1 MEIKQYIKNSQTT
14 FNKDLKL
21 FFYKYKSNSL
31 IHRAMWYSI
40 NNGGKRIR
48 PIIFQEISRSIG
60 LKKHEYLYGMLSIEL
75 MHSYSLVH
83 DDLPSMDNDD
93 YRRGKLST
101 HKKFNEAQAIL
112 SGNGLFTLAFE
123 LLSSK
128 YSSMLS
134 NELSS
139 ASGSKGLAGGQ
150 SIDLLSQT
158 KKTNLKNI
166 LNIHELK
173 TAKLFE
179 FSVAAPFMIIC
190 DKKRMKIAKRYGLL
204 LGKTFQIID
213 DLIDQDQD
221 QDQDA
226 CNILNYIA
234 REKAL
239 SYCYEYRNE
248 ANKYLKKLMLD
259 NENRLSDIFDYIIDQ
274 VK

>member
-1 MEIKQYIKNSQTT
+1 MKIKQYIKNNQIT

-21 FFYKYKSNSL
+21 FFDKYKSNSL

-40 NNGGKRIR
+40 NNGGKRLR
-48 PIIFQEISRSIG
+48 PIIFQEIYKGIG
-60 LKKHEYLYGMLSIEL
+60 LKKHEYLYAMLSIEL

-112 SGNGLFTLAFE
+112 SGNGLLTLSFE
-123 LLSSK
+123 LLASK
-128 YSSMLS
+128 YSSILS
-134 NELSS
+134 RELSYV
-139 ASGSKGLAGGQ
+139 SGSCGLAGGQ
-150 SIDLLSQT
+150 SIDLLSQAS
-158 KKTNLKNI
+158 KTNLNNI
-166 LNIHELK
+166 LIIHELK

-179 FSVAAPFMIIC
+179 FSTAAPFMIIL
-190 DKKRMKIAKRYGLL
+190 DQKRMKFAKRFGLL
-204 LGKTFQIID
+204 LGKVFQIID
-213 DLIDQDQD
+213 DLIDED

-226 CNILNYIA
+226 CNILNYIS
-234 REKAL
+234 REEAL
-239 SYCYEYRNE
+239 SYCNEYRNQ

-259 NENRLSDIFDYIIDQ
+259 NENRLLDIFDYIVDQ

>member
-1 MEIKQYIKNSQTT
+1 MEIKQYIKNNQIT

-21 FFYKYKSNSL
+21 FFDKYKSNSL

-40 NNGGKRIR
+40 NNGGKRLR
-48 PIIFQEISRSIG
+48 PIILQEISKGIG
-60 LKKHEYLYGMLSIEL
+60 LKKNDYIYAMLSVEL

-112 SGNGLFTLAFE
+112 AGNGLLTLAFE

-128 YSSMLS
+128 YSSILS
-134 NELSS
+134 SELSR

-150 SIDLLSQT
+150 SIDLMSQIN
-158 KKTNLKNI
+158 KTNLKNI

-179 FSVAAPFMIIC
+179 FSVAAPFMIIG
-190 DKKRMKIAKRYGLL
+190 DKKRIKIAKRYGLL

-221 QDQDA
+221 QDA
-226 CNILNYIA
+226 CNILNYIT

-248 ANKYLKKLMLD
+248 ANKYLEKLMLD
-259 NENRLSDIFDYIIDQ
+259 NENKLSDIFDYIIDQ
-274 VK
+274 AK

>member
-1 MEIKQYIKNSQTT
+1 MEIKQYIKNSQIT

-21 FFYKYKSNSL
+21 FFDKYKSNSL

-40 NNGGKRIR
+40 NNGGKRLR
-48 PIIFQEISRSIG
+48 PIILQEISKAIG
-60 LKKHEYLYGMLSIEL
+60 LKKNDYIYAMLSVEL

-112 SGNGLFTLAFE
+112 AGNGLLTLAFE

-128 YSSMLS
+128 YSSILS
-134 NELSS
+134 SELSR

-150 SIDLLSQT
+150 SIDLLYQIN
-158 KKTNLKNI
+158 KTNLKNI

-179 FSVAAPFMIIC
+179 FSVAAPFMIIG
-190 DKKRMKIAKRYGLL
+190 DKKRIKIAKSYGLL

-221 QDQDA
+221 QDA
-226 CNILNYIA
+226 CNILNYIT

-248 ANKYLKKLMLD
+248 ANKYLEKLMLD
-259 NENRLSDIFDYIIDQ
+259 YENKLLDIFDYIITQ
-274 VK
+274 AK

>member
-1 MEIKQYIKNSQTT
+1 MEIKQYIKNSQIT

-21 FFYKYKSNSL
+21 FFDKYKSNSL

-40 NNGGKRIR
+40 NNGGKRLR
-48 PIIFQEISRSIG
+48 PIILQEISKGIG
-60 LKKHEYLYGMLSIEL
+60 LKKNDYIYAMLSVEL

-112 SGNGLFTLAFE
+112 AGNGLLTLAFE

-128 YSSMLS
+128 YSSILS
-134 NELSS
+134 SELSR

-150 SIDLLSQT
+150 SIDLLSQIN
-158 KKTNLKNI
+158 KTNLKNI

-179 FSVAAPFMIIC
+179 FSVAAPFMIIG
-190 DKKRMKIAKRYGLL
+190 DKKRIKIAKSYGLL

-221 QDQDA
+221 QDA
-226 CNILNYIA
+226 CNILNYIT

-248 ANKYLKKLMLD
+248 ANKYLEKLMLD
-259 NENRLSDIFDYIIDQ
+259 NENKLLDIFDYIIDQ
-274 VK
+274 AK

>member
-1 MEIKQYIKNSQTT
+1 MEIKQYIKNNQIT

-21 FFYKYKSNSL
+21 FFDKYKSNSL

-40 NNGGKRIR
+40 NNGGKRLR
-48 PIIFQEISRSIG
+48 PIILQEISKGIG
-60 LKKHEYLYGMLSIEL
+60 LKKNDYIYAMLSVEL

-112 SGNGLFTLAFE
+112 AGNGLLTLAFE

-128 YSSMLS
+128 YSSILS
-134 NELSS
+134 SELSR

-150 SIDLLSQT
+150 SIDLLSQIN
-158 KKTNLKNI
+158 KTNLKNI

-179 FSVAAPFMIIC
+179 FSVAAPFMIIG
-190 DKKRMKIAKRYGLL
+190 DKKRIKIAKRYGLL

-221 QDQDA
+221 QDA
-226 CNILNYIA
+226 CNILNYIT

-239 SYCYEYRNE
+239 SCCYEYRNE
-248 ANKYLKKLMLD
+248 ANKYLEKLMLD

-274 VK
+274 AK

>member
-1 MEIKQYIKNSQTT
+1 MEIKQYIKNSQITY
-14 FNKDLKL
+14 NKDLKL
-21 FFYKYKSNSL
+21 FFDKYKSNSL

-40 NNGGKRIR
+40 NNGGKRLR
-48 PIIFQEISRSIG
+48 PIILQEISKGIG
-60 LKKHEYLYGMLSIEL
+60 LKKNDYIYAMLSVEL

-112 SGNGLFTLAFE
+112 AGNGLLTLAFE

-128 YSSMLS
+128 YSSILS
-134 NELSS
+134 NELSR

-150 SIDLLSQT
+150 SIDLMSQIN
-158 KKTNLKNI
+158 KTNLKNI

-179 FSVAAPFMIIC
+179 FSVAAPFMIIG
-190 DKKRMKIAKRYGLL
+190 DKKRIKIAKRYGLL

-221 QDQDA
+221 QDA
-226 CNILNYIA
+226 CNILNYIT

-239 SYCYEYRNE
+239 SYCYKYRNE
-248 ANKYLKKLMLD
+248 ANKYLEKLMLD

-274 VK
+274 AK

>member
-1 MEIKQYIKNSQTT
+1 MEIKQYIKNSQIT

-21 FFYKYKSNSL
+21 FFDKYKSNSL

-40 NNGGKRIR
+40 NNGGKRLR
-48 PIIFQEISRSIG
+48 PIILQEISKGIG
-60 LKKHEYLYGMLSIEL
+60 LKKNDYIYAMLSIEL

-112 SGNGLFTLAFE
+112 AGNGLLTLAFE

-128 YSSMLS
+128 YSSILS
-134 NELSS
+134 SELSR

-150 SIDLLSQT
+150 SIDLLSQIN
-158 KKTNLKNI
+158 KTNLKNI

-179 FSVAAPFMIIC
+179 FSVAAPFMIIG
-190 DKKRMKIAKRYGLL
+190 DKKRIKIAKSYGLL

-221 QDQDA
+221 QDA
-226 CNILNYIA
+226 CNILNYIT

-248 ANKYLKKLMLD
+248 ANKYLEKLMLD

-274 VK
+274 AK

>member
-1 MEIKQYIKNSQTT
+1 
-14 FNKDLKL
+14 
-21 FFYKYKSNSL
+21 
-31 IHRAMWYSI
+31 MWYSI

-112 SGNGLFTLAFE
+112 SGNGLLTLSFE
-123 LLSSK
+123 LLASK
-128 YSSMLS
+128 YSPILS
-134 NELSS
+134 RELSYV
-139 ASGSKGLAGGQ
+139 SGSCGLAEGQ

-158 KKTNLKNI
+158 SKTNLKNI
-166 LNIHELK
+166 LIIHELK

-190 DKKRMKIAKRYGLL
+190 DKKRTKLAKRFGLL

-213 DLIDQDQD
+213 DLIDEDQD
-221 QDQDA
+221 KDA
-226 CNILNYIA
+226 CNILNYIS

-239 SYCYEYRNE
+239 TYCNDNRNE
-248 ANKYLKKLMLD
+248 ATKCLKKLKLN
-259 NENRLSDIFDYIIDQ
+259 NENRLLDIFDYIVNQ

>member
-1 MEIKQYIKNSQTT
+1 MKIKQYIKYNQTS
-14 FNKDLKL
+14 FNKDLEL
-21 FFYKYKSNSL
+21 FFNKFKSNSI

-40 NNGGKRIR
+40 NNGGKRLR
-48 PIIFQEISRSIG
+48 PIIFQEISKGIG
-60 LKKHEYLYGMLSIEL
+60 LKKNEYLYAMLSIEL

-112 SGNGLFTLAFE
+112 AGNGLLTLAFE
-123 LLSSK
+123 LLSTK
-128 YSSMLS
+128 YPSILS
-134 NELSS
+134 RELSY

-150 SIDLLSQT
+150 SIDLISQT
-158 KKTNLKNI
+158 NQTNLRKI

-179 FSVAAPFMIIC
+179 FSVAAPFMIVQ
-190 DKKRMKIAKRYGLL
+190 DMRRLKIAKRYGLL

-221 QDQDA
+221 EDA
-226 CNILNYIA
+226 CNILNYISK
-234 REKAL
+234 EKAL

-248 ANKYLKKLMLD
+248 ATKHLKKLMLD
-259 NENRLSDIFDYIIDQ
+259 NENRLSDIFDFIVYQ

>member
-1 MEIKQYIKNSQTT
+1 MEIKQYIKNSQIT

-21 FFYKYKSNSL
+21 FFDKYKSNSL

-40 NNGGKRIR
+40 NNGGKRLR
-48 PIIFQEISRSIG
+48 PIILQEISKGIG
-60 LKKHEYLYGMLSIEL
+60 LKKNDYIYAMLSIEL

-112 SGNGLFTLAFE
+112 AGNGLLTLAFE

-128 YSSMLS
+128 YSSILS
-134 NELSS
+134 SELSR

-150 SIDLLSQT
+150 SIDLMSQIN
-158 KKTNLKNI
+158 KTNLKNI

-179 FSVAAPFMIIC
+179 FSVAAPFMIIG
-190 DKKRMKIAKRYGLL
+190 DKKRIKIAKRYGLL

-221 QDQDA
+221 QDA
-226 CNILNYIA
+226 CNILNYIT

-274 VK
+274 AK

>member
-1 MEIKQYIKNSQTT
+1 MEIKQYIKNSQIT

-21 FFYKYKSNSL
+21 FFDKYKSNSL

-40 NNGGKRIR
+40 NNGGKRLR
-48 PIIFQEISRSIG
+48 PIILQEISKGIG
-60 LKKHEYLYGMLSIEL
+60 LKKNDYIYAMLSIEL

-112 SGNGLFTLAFE
+112 AGNGLLTLAFE

-128 YSSMLS
+128 YSSILS
-134 NELSS
+134 SELSR

-150 SIDLLSQT
+150 SIDLMSQIN
-158 KKTNLKNI
+158 KTNLKNI

-179 FSVAAPFMIIC
+179 FSVAAPFMIIG
-190 DKKRMKIAKRYGLL
+190 DKKRIKIAKRYGLL

-221 QDQDA
+221 QDA
-226 CNILNYIA
+226 CNILNYIT

-239 SYCYEYRNE
+239 PYCYEYRNE
-248 ANKYLKKLMLD
+248 ANKYLEKLMLD

-274 VK
+274 AK

>member
-1 MEIKQYIKNSQTT
+1 MEIKQYIKNSQIT

-21 FFYKYKSNSL
+21 FFDKYKSNSL

-40 NNGGKRIR
+40 NNGGKRLR
-48 PIIFQEISRSIG
+48 PIILQEISKGIG
-60 LKKHEYLYGMLSIEL
+60 LKKNDYIYAMLSVEL

-112 SGNGLFTLAFE
+112 AGNGLLTLVFE

-128 YSSMLS
+128 YSSILS
-134 NELSS
+134 SELSR

-150 SIDLLSQT
+150 SIDLLYQIN
-158 KKTNLKNI
+158 KTNLKNI

-179 FSVAAPFMIIC
+179 FSVAAPFMIIG
-190 DKKRMKIAKRYGLL
+190 DKKRIKIAKSYGLL

-221 QDQDA
+221 QDA
-226 CNILNYIA
+226 CNILNYIT

-248 ANKYLKKLMLD
+248 ANKYLEKLMLD
-259 NENRLSDIFDYIIDQ
+259 YENKLLDIFDYIITQ
-274 VK
+274 AK

>member
-1 MEIKQYIKNSQTT
+1 MEIKQYIKNNQIT
-14 FNKDLKL
+14 FNKDLKK
-21 FFYKYKSNSL
+21 FFDKYKSNSL
-31 IHRAMWYSI
+31 IHKAMWYSI
-40 NNGGKRIR
+40 NNGGKRLR
-48 PIIFQEISRSIG
+48 PIILQEISKGIG
-60 LKKHEYLYGMLSIEL
+60 LKKNDYIYAMLSIEL

-112 SGNGLFTLAFE
+112 SGNGLLTLAFE

-128 YSSMLS
+128 LPSALSS
-134 NELSS
+134 ELSR

-150 SIDLLSQT
+150 SLDLLSQT

-190 DKKRMKIAKRYGLL
+190 DTKRIKIAKHYGLL

-221 QDQDA
+221 QDA
-226 CNILNYIA
+226 CNILNYITK
-234 REKAL
+234 EKAL
-239 SYCYEYRNE
+239 SYCYEHRNE
-248 ANKYLKKLMLD
+248 ANKHLKKLMLD

-274 VK
+274 AK

>member
-1 MEIKQYIKNSQTT
+1 MEIKQYIKNSQIT

-21 FFYKYKSNSL
+21 FFDKYKSNSL

-40 NNGGKRIR
+40 NNGGKRLR
-48 PIIFQEISRSIG
+48 PIILQEISKCIG
-60 LKKHEYLYGMLSIEL
+60 LKKNDYIYAMLSIEL

-112 SGNGLFTLAFE
+112 AGNGLLTLAFE

-128 YSSMLS
+128 YSSILS
-134 NELSS
+134 SELSR

-150 SIDLLSQT
+150 SIDLLSQIN
-158 KKTNLKNI
+158 KTNLKNI

-179 FSVAAPFMIIC
+179 FSVAAPFMIIG
-190 DKKRMKIAKRYGLL
+190 DKKRIKIAKRYGLL

-221 QDQDA
+221 QDA
-226 CNILNYIA
+226 CNILNYIT

-248 ANKYLKKLMLD
+248 ANKYLEKLMLD
-259 NENRLSDIFDYIIDQ
+259 NENKLSDIFDYIIDQ
-274 VK
+274 AK

>member
-1 MEIKQYIKNSQTT
+1 MEIKQYIKNSQIT

-21 FFYKYKSNSL
+21 FFDKYKSNSL

-40 NNGGKRIR
+40 NNGGKRLR
-48 PIIFQEISRSIG
+48 PIILQEISKGIG
-60 LKKHEYLYGMLSIEL
+60 LKKNDYIYAMLSVEL

-112 SGNGLFTLAFE
+112 SGNGLLTLAFE

-128 YSSMLS
+128 YSSILS
-134 NELSS
+134 SELSR

-150 SIDLLSQT
+150 SIDLLSQIN
-158 KKTNLKNI
+158 KTNLKNI

-179 FSVAAPFMIIC
+179 FSVAAPFMIIG
-190 DKKRMKIAKRYGLL
+190 DKKRIKIAKSYGLL

-221 QDQDA
+221 QDA
-226 CNILNYIA
+226 CNILNYIT

-248 ANKYLKKLMLD
+248 ANKYLEKLMLD
-259 NENRLSDIFDYIIDQ
+259 YENKLSDIFDYIIAQ
-274 VK
+274 AK

>member
-1 MEIKQYIKNSQTT
+1 MEIKQYIKNSQIT
-14 FNKDLKL
+14 FNKDLKI
-21 FFYKYKSNSL
+21 FFEKYKSNSL
-31 IHRAMWYSI
+31 IHKAMWYSI
-40 NNGGKRIR
+40 NNGGKRLR
-48 PIIFQEISRSIG
+48 PIILQEISKGIG
-60 LKKHEYLYGMLSIEL
+60 LKKNDYIYAMLSIEL

-112 SGNGLFTLAFE
+112 AGNGLLTLAFE

-128 YSSMLS
+128 YSSILS
-134 NELSS
+134 SELSR

-150 SIDLLSQT
+150 SIDLMSQIN
-158 KKTNLKNI
+158 KTNLKNI

-179 FSVAAPFMIIC
+179 FSVAAPFMIIG
-190 DKKRMKIAKRYGLL
+190 DKKRIKIAKRYGLL

-221 QDQDA
+221 QDA
-226 CNILNYIA
+226 CNILNYIT

-248 ANKYLKKLMLD
+248 ANKYLEKLMLD
-259 NENRLSDIFDYIIDQ
+259 NENKLSDIFDYIIDQ
-274 VK
+274 AK

>member
-1 MEIKQYIKNSQTT
+1 MEIKQYIKNSQIT

-21 FFYKYKSNSL
+21 FFDKYKSNSL

-40 NNGGKRIR
+40 NNGGKRLR
-48 PIIFQEISRSIG
+48 PIILQEISKGIG
-60 LKKHEYLYGMLSIEL
+60 LKKNDYIYAMLSVEL

-112 SGNGLFTLAFE
+112 AGNGLLTLAFE

-128 YSSMLS
+128 YSSILS
-134 NELSS
+134 SELSR

-150 SIDLLSQT
+150 SIDLMSQIN
-158 KKTNLKNI
+158 KTNLKNI

-179 FSVAAPFMIIC
+179 FSVAAPFMIIG
-190 DKKRMKIAKRYGLL
+190 DKKRIKIAKRYGLL

-221 QDQDA
+221 QDA
-226 CNILNYIA
+226 CNILNYIT

-248 ANKYLKKLMLD
+248 ANKYLEKLMLD
-259 NENRLSDIFDYIIDQ
+259 NENKLSDIFDYIIDQ
-274 VK
+274 AK

>member
-1 MEIKQYIKNSQTT
+1 MEIKQYIKNSQIT

-21 FFYKYKSNSL
+21 FFDKYKSNSL

-40 NNGGKRIR
+40 NNGGKRLR
-48 PIIFQEISRSIG
+48 PIILQEISKGIG
-60 LKKHEYLYGMLSIEL
+60 LKKNDYIYAMLSIEL

-112 SGNGLFTLAFE
+112 AGNGLLTLAFE

-128 YSSMLS
+128 YSSILS
-134 NELSS
+134 SELSR

-150 SIDLLSQT
+150 SIDLMSQIN
-158 KKTNLKNI
+158 KTNLKNI

-179 FSVAAPFMIIC
+179 FSVAAPFMIIG
-190 DKKRMKIAKRYGLL
+190 DKKRIKIAKRYGLL

-221 QDQDA
+221 QDA
-226 CNILNYIA
+226 CNILNYIT

-248 ANKYLKKLMLD
+248 ANKYLEKLMLD
-259 NENRLSDIFDYIIDQ
+259 NENKLSDIFDYIIDQ
-274 VK
+274 AK

>member
-1 MEIKQYIKNSQTT
+1 MKIRQYIKNNQIT

-21 FFYKYKSNSL
+21 FFDKYKSNSL

-40 NNGGKRIR
+40 NNGGKRLR
-48 PIIFQEISRSIG
+48 PIIFQEISKGVG
-60 LKKHEYLYGMLSIEL
+60 LKKHEYLYAMLSIEL

-112 SGNGLFTLAFE
+112 SGNGLLTLAFE
-123 LLSSK
+123 LLSIKYPSK
-128 YSSMLS
+128 LS
-134 NELSS
+134 RELSC
-139 ASGSKGLAGGQ
+139 ASGSCGLAGGQ

-158 KKTNLKNI
+158 NKTSLNNI
-166 LNIHELK
+166 LIIHEFK

-179 FSVAAPFMIIC
+179 FSVAAPFIIIC
-190 DKKRMKIAKRYGLL
+190 DKKRIKLAKRFGLL
-204 LGKTFQIID
+204 FGKTFQIID

-221 QDQDA
+221 KDA
-226 CNILNYIA
+226 CNILNYVT

-239 SYCYEYRNE
+239 SYCNEYRNE
-248 ANKYLKKLMLD
+248 AMKCLKKLMLD
-259 NENRLSDIFDYIIDQ
+259 NENRLLDIFDYIINQ

>member
-1 MEIKQYIKNSQTT
+1 MEIKQYIKNSQIT

-21 FFYKYKSNSL
+21 FFDKYKSNSL

-40 NNGGKRIR
+40 NNGGKRLR
-48 PIIFQEISRSIG
+48 PIILQEISKCIG
-60 LKKHEYLYGMLSIEL
+60 LKKNDYIYAMLSIEL

-112 SGNGLFTLAFE
+112 AGNGLLTLAFE

-128 YSSMLS
+128 YSSILS
-134 NELSS
+134 SELSR

-150 SIDLLSQT
+150 SIDLMSQIN
-158 KKTNLKNI
+158 KTNLKNI

-179 FSVAAPFMIIC
+179 FSVAAPFMIIG
-190 DKKRMKIAKRYGLL
+190 DKKRIKIAKRYGLL

-221 QDQDA
+221 QDA
-226 CNILNYIA
+226 CNILNYIT

-248 ANKYLKKLMLD
+248 ANKYQKKLMLD

-274 VK
+274 AK

>member
-1 MEIKQYIKNSQTT
+1 MEIKQHIKNSQIT

-21 FFYKYKSNSL
+21 FFDKYKSKSL

-40 NNGGKRIR
+40 NNGGKRLR
-48 PIIFQEISRSIG
+48 PIIFQEISKGIG
-60 LKKHEYLYGMLSIEL
+60 LKKQDYVYAMLSIEL

-112 SGNGLFTLAFE
+112 SGNGLLTLAFE

-128 YSSMLS
+128 YSPMLS
-134 NELSS
+134 RELSY
-139 ASGSKGLAGGQ
+139 ATGSKGLAGGQ
-150 SIDLLSQT
+150 SIDLLSQSN
-158 KKTNLKNI
+158 KTNLKNI

-179 FSVAAPFMIIC
+179 FSVTAPFIIIC
-190 DKKRMKIAKRYGLL
+190 DKKRIKFAKRYGLL

-221 QDQDA
+221 EDA
-226 CNILNYIA
+226 CNILNYISK
-234 REKAL
+234 EKAI

-248 ANKYLKKLMLD
+248 ANKYLKKLMLN

-274 VK
+274 AK

>member
-1 MEIKQYIKNSQTT
+1 MEIKQYIKNSQITY
-14 FNKDLKL
+14 NKDLKL
-21 FFYKYKSNSL
+21 FFDKYKSNSL

-40 NNGGKRIR
+40 NNGGKRLR
-48 PIIFQEISRSIG
+48 PIILQEISKGIG
-60 LKKHEYLYGMLSIEL
+60 LKKNDYIYAMLSVEL

-112 SGNGLFTLAFE
+112 AGNGLLTLAFE

-128 YSSMLS
+128 YSSILS
-134 NELSS
+134 NELSR

-150 SIDLLSQT
+150 SIDLLSQIN
-158 KKTNLKNI
+158 KTNLKNI

-179 FSVAAPFMIIC
+179 FSVAAPFMIIG
-190 DKKRMKIAKRYGLL
+190 DKKRIKIAKRYGLL

-221 QDQDA
+221 QDA
-226 CNILNYIA
+226 CNILNYIT

-239 SYCYEYRNE
+239 SYCYKYRNE
-248 ANKYLKKLMLD
+248 ANKYLEKLMLD

-274 VK
+274 AK